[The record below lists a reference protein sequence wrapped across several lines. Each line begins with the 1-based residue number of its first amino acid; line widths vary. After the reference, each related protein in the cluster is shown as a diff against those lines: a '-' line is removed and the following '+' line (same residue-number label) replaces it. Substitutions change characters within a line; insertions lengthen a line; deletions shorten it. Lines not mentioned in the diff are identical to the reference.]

1 MKIDMTEVNNQKS
14 ALTNSVTNLN
24 NQIDTSKN
32 SFSSLTASNS
42 LSGDVKSAIDGKI
55 NNYQLPLLTNFS
67 NALNVLSAQYDKTIE
82 QFQST
87 VSENASD
94 AIIDT
99 DYLQGLLDGFS
110 DLETNISAVN
120 QQTSTIYSSIADIIS
135 LTNPDASLITT
146 PLSEAKTILTET
158 KANMET
164 FDGWTRG
171 TEYADLLLS
180 QTKILESLSNI
191 AGSSFTSAEAK
202 SFYSNSEFLQGVVK
216 IAETV
221 TNSTPLE
228 LLKNISET
236 LNSFSKSGSS
246 WWSKFITDTRGKRA
260 MASGKIW
267 VDDQGQLHAD
277 GSAEA
282 AAFLVDL
289 ETSGGFEI
297 AGVKFNAEGKAFV
310 GAKAAA
316 DIKANLTKDGID
328 ISAHAEAMIGVSA
341 SASGGFAVGSGILSA
356 KGEAKVEAM
365 AGAWVNADGSVTFDE
380 KGLMASA
387 SASAKAGAEAKGNV
401 DLTFGD
407 TSHGIT
413 QINAGASGEAFAGA
427 KADAS
432 ASFKAH
438 STGGVEANAQAGAFA
453 GAQAEGEVHAKA
465 AYTTFSI
472 GGSAK
477 AGVGA
482 EASAGFKAGEGH
494 IKLDLDIGAALGVG
508 LGGKVKV
515 DFDYDSAIKDVKD
528 FANWINPFK

>member
-1 MKIDMTEVNNQKS
+1 
-14 ALTNSVTNLN
+14 
-24 NQIDTSKN
+24 
-32 SFSSLTASNS
+32 
-42 LSGDVKSAIDGKI
+42 
-55 NNYQLPLLTNFS
+55 
-67 NALNVLSAQYDKTIE
+67 
-82 QFQST
+82 
-87 VSENASD
+87 
-94 AIIDT
+94 
-99 DYLQGLLDGFS
+99 
-110 DLETNISAVN
+110 
-120 QQTSTIYSSIADIIS
+120 
-135 LTNPDASLITT
+135 
-146 PLSEAKTILTET
+146 
-158 KANMET
+158 
-164 FDGWTRG
+164 
-171 TEYADLLLS
+171 
-180 QTKILESLSNI
+180 
-191 AGSSFTSAEAK
+191 
-202 SFYSNSEFLQGVVK
+202 
-216 IAETV
+216 
-221 TNSTPLE
+221 
-228 LLKNISET
+228 
-236 LNSFSKSGSS
+236 
-246 WWSKFITDTRGKRA
+246 

-328 ISAHAEAMIGVSA
+328 ISAHAEAMFGVSA